1 MANLDVVDALN
12 EIARQKN
19 LEKDFVID
27 TLKQGLMQA
36 CRKKFGTS
44 DNIVV
49 EVEDDT
55 GEIGIF
61 ARKKV
66 VEEVADPAL
75 EISIDDARDY
85 LDDPKPEDE
94 VEIIIPFEEFGRIAI
109 QTTKQIL
116 FQRIREAEREQVYR
130 DFSSKLGNIVS
141 GTIQQISRGDVMVNL
156 DNTESVMPYAEQI
169 KGERYQQGRSVKA
182 LVIDVAKTV
191 KGPQVILSRSHPDFL
206 KRLFYQEVPEIREG
220 LVEVKGAARDPG
232 ERAKVAVY
240 SKENRVDPVGACVG
254 LKGARVQAVVRE
266 LSGEKIDI
274 VLWSPDPTVYVVRA
288 LAPANQLESYPAEDE
303 NRMVVICP
311 DDQYSLAIGKKGQ
324 NVRLAAKL
332 TGWKIDVVAETEHQ
346 RRVEAINRISVDLGE
361 LEISDKLRD
370 KLAKE
375 GMDTA
380 EKIIEA
386 GQDGLTAIS
395 GIGEKTAEKIL
406 SAAKLAKDKQLMH
419 FEQLA
424 KENPA
429 ALGISPAKAE
439 TEAAKPGT
447 AEGDGEPAPGAEEQA
462 PGPGG
467 DGGAEG
473 QPEEQDSKTTE

>member
-1 MANLDVVDALN
+1 MANLDVIDALN

-19 LEKDFVID
+19 LDREFVIE

-36 CRKKFGTS
+36 CKKKFGTS
-44 DNIVV
+44 ENIVV
-49 EVEDDT
+49 EVEEDT

-66 VEEVADPAL
+66 VEEVTAPAL
-75 EISIDDARDY
+75 EISREEAREY
-85 LDDPKPEDE
+85 LDDPQPDDE

-116 FQRIREAEREQVYR
+116 FQRIREAEREQVFR
-130 DFSSKLGNIVS
+130 EFSSKMGNIVS
-141 GTIQQISRGDVMVNL
+141 GTIQQISRGDVVLNV
-156 DNTESVMPYAEQI
+156 DNTESILPYAEQI
-169 KGERYQQGRSVKA
+169 KGERYQQGRSLKA
-182 LVIDVAKTV
+182 LVIDVAKTQ
-191 KGPQVILSRSHPDFL
+191 KGPQVILSRTHPDFL

-220 LVEVKGAARDPG
+220 LVEVKGVARDPG

-254 LKGARVQAVVRE
+254 LKGVRVQAVVRE

-274 VLWSPDPTVYVVRA
+274 VLWSPDPTVYVARA
-288 LAPANQLESYPAEDE
+288 LAPANQLETFPVEAE

-332 TGWKIDVVAETEHQ
+332 TGWNIDVVSESEHQ
-346 RRVEAINRISVDLGE
+346 RRLEAVNRISIGLEE
-361 LEISDKLRD
+361 LDISDKLKE
-370 KLAKE
+370 KLAE
-375 GMDTA
+375 GGLDTA

-386 GQDGLTAIS
+386 GMEGLTALP
-395 GIGEKTAEKIL
+395 GIGDKTAEKIL
-406 SAAKLAKDKQLMH
+406 STAKQAKDSQLLN

-424 KENPA
+424 KENPYL
-429 ALGISPAKAE
+429 LGK
-439 TEAAKPGT
+439 EAAPD
-447 AEGDGEPAPGAEEQA
+447 AVSAPAPVEEA
-462 PGPGG
+462 LP
-467 DGGAEG
+467 
-473 QPEEQDSKTTE
+473 PESEKQETGTEE

>member
-19 LEKDFVID
+19 LDRDFVID

-66 VEEVADPAL
+66 VSEVTDPAL
-75 EISIDDARDY
+75 EISVDDAVEY

-156 DNTESVMPYAEQI
+156 DNTESILPYSEQI
-169 KGERYQQGRSVKA
+169 KGERYQQGRSIKA

-220 LVEVKGAARDPG
+220 LVEIKGAARDPG

-288 LAPANQLESYPAEDE
+288 LAPATQLESYPAEDE

-346 RRVEAINRISVDLGE
+346 RRVEAINRISVRLDE
-361 LEISDKLRD
+361 LEITDKLRD

-386 GQDGLTAIS
+386 GMEGLTSIA
-395 GIGEKTAEKIL
+395 GIGDKTAEKIL
-406 SAAKLAKDKQLMH
+406 SVAKQAKDKQLMH

-424 KENPA
+424 KENPE
-429 ALGISPAKAE
+429 ALGAPPAKPEPDEAKPE
-439 TEAAKPGT
+439 PGSVDGPDPEAA
-447 AEGDGEPAPGAEEQA
+447 GE
-462 PGPGG
+462 
-467 DGGAEG
+467 D
-473 QPEEQDSKTTE
+473 QDSKMTE

>member
-19 LEKDFVID
+19 LERDFVID

-36 CRKKFGTS
+36 CKKKFGTS
-44 DNIVV
+44 ENIVV

-61 ARKKV
+61 AKKKV

-75 EISIDDARDY
+75 EISIEEAREY
-85 LDDPKPEDE
+85 LDDPRPDDE
-94 VEIIIPFEEFGRIAI
+94 VEVIIPFEEFGRIAI

-116 FQRIREAEREQVYR
+116 FQRIREAEREQIYR
-130 DFSSKLGNIVS
+130 DFSSKLGNIVT
-141 GTIQQISRGDVMVNL
+141 GTIQQINRGDVVVNL
-156 DNTESVMPYAEQI
+156 DNTESILPYAEQI
-169 KGERYQQGRSVKA
+169 KGERYQQGRSLKA
-182 LVIDVAKTV
+182 LVLNVNRTV

-220 LVEVKGAARDPG
+220 LVEVKAAARDPG

-240 SKENRVDPVGACVG
+240 SKDNRVDPVGACVG

-274 VLWSPDPTVYVVRA
+274 VLWSPDPSVYVVRA
-288 LAPANQLESYPAEDE
+288 LAPANQLESYPVEEE

-332 TGWKIDVVAETEHQ
+332 TGWKIDVVTESEHQ
-346 RRVEAINRISVDLGE
+346 RRLEAISCLSIPLDDLD
-361 LEISDKLRD
+361 LPDKIKE
-370 KLAKE
+370 KLMDQ
-375 GMDTA
+375 GLDTA

-386 GQDGLTAIS
+386 GEEGLTAIA
-395 GIGEKTAEKIL
+395 GIGDKTAEKIL
-406 SAAKLAKDKQLMH
+406 SAAKLAKDNQLLH

-424 KENPA
+424 QENPL
-429 ALGISPAKAE
+429 ALGAE
-439 TEAAKPGT
+439 KVQTEGAVDEDQTFSGQ
-447 AEGDGEPAPGAEEQA
+447 DGSKEPPAEEA
-462 PGPGG
+462 
-467 DGGAEG
+467 
-473 QPEEQDSKTTE
+473 TE

>member
-19 LEKDFVID
+19 LDRDFVIE
-27 TLKQGLMQA
+27 TLKQGLLQA

-66 VEEVADPAL
+66 AEEVADPAL
-75 EISIDDARDY
+75 EISVEEAREY
-85 LDDPKPEDE
+85 LDDPKPDDE

-156 DNTESVMPYAEQI
+156 DNTESILPYSEQI

-346 RRVEAINRISVDLGE
+346 RRVEAINRLSVGLEE
-361 LEISDKLRD
+361 LDITDKLRD

-386 GQDGLTAIS
+386 GQEGLTAFS

-429 ALGISPAKAE
+429 ALGMEQPAE
-439 TEAAKPGT
+439 
-447 AEGDGEPAPGAEEQA
+447 EPAPGGDQPAAED
-462 PGPGG
+462 G
-467 DGGAEG
+467 DRQGDRK
-473 QPEEQDSKTTE
+473 EETTE

>member
-1 MANLDVVDALN
+1 M
-12 EIARQKN
+12 
-19 LEKDFVID
+19 
-27 TLKQGLMQA
+27 
-36 CRKKFGTS
+36 
-44 DNIVV
+44 
-49 EVEDDT
+49 
-55 GEIGIF
+55 
-61 ARKKV
+61 
-66 VEEVADPAL
+66 
-75 EISIDDARDY
+75 
-85 LDDPKPEDE
+85 
-94 VEIIIPFEEFGRIAI
+94 
-109 QTTKQIL
+109 
-116 FQRIREAEREQVYR
+116 
-130 DFSSKLGNIVS
+130 
-141 GTIQQISRGDVMVNL
+141 
-156 DNTESVMPYAEQI
+156 
-169 KGERYQQGRSVKA
+169 
-182 LVIDVAKTV
+182 
-191 KGPQVILSRSHPDFL
+191 
-206 KRLFYQEVPEIREG
+206 
-220 LVEVKGAARDPG
+220 
-232 ERAKVAVY
+232 AVY

-346 RRVEAINRISVDLGE
+346 RRVEAINRLSVGLEE
-361 LEISDKLRD
+361 LDITDKLRD

-386 GQDGLTAIS
+386 GQEGLTAFS

-429 ALGISPAKAE
+429 ALGMEQPAE
-439 TEAAKPGT
+439 
-447 AEGDGEPAPGAEEQA
+447 EPAPGGDQPAAED
-462 PGPGG
+462 G
-467 DGGAEG
+467 DRQGDRK
-473 QPEEQDSKTTE
+473 EETTE

>member
-1 MANLDVVDALN
+1 VANLDVVDALN

-19 LEKDFVID
+19 LDREFVID

-36 CRKKFGTS
+36 CKKKFGSS

-61 ARKKV
+61 AKKKV

-75 EISIDDARDY
+75 EISVEEARDY
-85 LDDPKPEDE
+85 LDKPKPDDE

-130 DFSSKLGNIVS
+130 EFSSKLGNIVS
-141 GTIQQISRGDVMVNL
+141 GTIQQISRGDVIVNL

-169 KGERYQQGRSVKA
+169 RSERYQQGRSVRA

-206 KRLFYQEVPEIREG
+206 KRMFYQEVPEIREG

-266 LSGEKIDI
+266 LAGEKIDI
-274 VLWSPDPTVYVVRA
+274 VLWSPDPAVYVVRA
-288 LAPANQLESYPAEDE
+288 LAPANQLESYPADDE
-303 NRMVVICP
+303 NRMVVICS

-332 TGWKIDVVAETEHQ
+332 TGWRIDVVAETEHL
-346 RRVEAINRISVDLGE
+346 RRVEAINKISVGLDE
-361 LEISDKLRD
+361 LDISDKLKD

-386 GQDGLTAIS
+386 GDEGLTAIS
-395 GIGEKTAEKIL
+395 GIGDKTAEKIL
-406 SAAKLAKDKQLMH
+406 SAAKQAKDKQLMH

-429 ALGISPAKAE
+429 ALGTVRTPAEQDQPA
-439 TEAAKPGT
+439 TDQAPGI
-447 AEGDGEPAPGAEEQA
+447 GEPAKKPEEQA
-462 PGPGG
+462 PE
-467 DGGAEG
+467 AVG
-473 QPEEQDSKTTE
+473 QPEDQDSKTSE

>member
-1 MANLDVVDALN
+1 MANLDVIDALN

-19 LEKDFVID
+19 LDREFVIE

-36 CRKKFGTS
+36 CKKKFGTS
-44 DNIVV
+44 ENIVV
-49 EVEDDT
+49 EVEEDT

-66 VEEVADPAL
+66 VEEVTVPAL
-75 EISIDDARDY
+75 EISREEAKEY
-85 LDDPKPEDE
+85 LDDPQPDDE
-94 VEIIIPFEEFGRIAI
+94 VEIIIPFEEFGRIAV

-116 FQRIREAEREQVYR
+116 LQRIREAEREQVFLE
-130 DFSSKLGNIVS
+130 FSSKMGNIVS
-141 GTIQQISRGDVMVNL
+141 GTIQQISRGDVVLNV
-156 DNTESVMPYAEQI
+156 DNTESILPYAEQI
-169 KGERYQQGRSVKA
+169 KGERYQQGHSLKA
-182 LVIDVAKTV
+182 LVIDVAKTQ
-191 KGPQVILSRSHPDFL
+191 KGPQVILSRTHPDFL

-220 LVEVKGAARDPG
+220 LVEVKGVARDPG

-254 LKGARVQAVVRE
+254 LKGVRVQAIVRE

-274 VLWSPDPTVYVVRA
+274 ILWSPDPSIYVARA
-288 LAPANQLESYPAEDE
+288 LAPANQLETFPVEAE

-332 TGWKIDVVAETEHQ
+332 TGWNIDVVSESEHQ
-346 RRVEAINRISVDLGE
+346 RRLEAVNRISIGLEE
-361 LEISDKLRD
+361 LDITDKLKER
-370 KLAKE
+370 LAD
-375 GMDTA
+375 GGLDTA

-386 GQDGLTAIS
+386 GIEGLTALP

-406 SAAKLAKDKQLMH
+406 STAKQAKDSQLLN

-424 KENPA
+424 KENPSL
-429 ALGISPAKAE
+429 LGR
-439 TEAAKPGT
+439 EAASEAG
-447 AEGDGEPAPGAEEQA
+447 AAPVTEQA
-462 PGPGG
+462 GP
-467 DGGAEG
+467 AESDQQETG
-473 QPEEQDSKTTE
+473 TEE